1 MDKFLNTDQ
10 IKLSGELAIY
20 IILVIVVI
28 TLIVLLLYTQQRKI
42 KLLKD
47 NNKLLKSEIK
57 QLNKSF
63 TTINT
68 RIEKLENINQ
78 LKEKKD

>member
-1 MDKFLNTDQ
+1 MDKFFNTDQ
-10 IKLSGELAIY
+10 IKTSGELAIY
-20 IILVIVVI
+20 IILIIVII
-28 TLIVLLLYTQQRKI
+28 TLIILLFYFQQRKI

-47 NNKLLKSEIK
+47 NNKLLKAEIK

-63 TTINT
+63 TTFNT